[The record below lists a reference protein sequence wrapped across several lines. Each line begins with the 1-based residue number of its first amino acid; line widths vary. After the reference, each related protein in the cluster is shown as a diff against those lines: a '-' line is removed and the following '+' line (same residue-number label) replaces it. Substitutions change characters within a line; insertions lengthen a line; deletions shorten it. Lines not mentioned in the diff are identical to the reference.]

1 MKLIGTFMIA
11 ALVGCAATTAAGKCE
26 VSAITQTVKSQS
38 GADISIVTDIVAA
51 IESGGATLPALLTQ
65 LKITFGPQTSACAQQ
80 LADSLESDILTLIA
94 PKGSAVAVDED
105 VAQLTSGIKTLH
117 AEMDKRH
124 LKHR

>member
-1 MKLIGTFMIA
+1 MIA